1 MDNEIIKLVSKETE
15 IKEHVTK
22 RVIEL
27 LEEGN
32 TVPFIARY
40 RKEMTNGLD
49 EVEIKHVHDTYEYA
63 LQLKER
69 KEEVIRLIDAQDK
82 LTEELERSILSA
94 TKLQRIEDLY
104 RPYRKKRRTR
114 ATIAKEKGLEALA
127 ERVFKQ
133 EDFDIV
139 SEAETYFSEE
149 HELNTLED
157 VLEGVNDIMAEWISD
172 EPAYREYI
180 RKTTWNH
187 GVIQTELKK
196 QDLDEKQVYKMY
208 YEYSEPIRKMVSHRT
223 LAVNR
228 GEKEDVLRVTIEA
241 PVERIESYLERE
253 LIKARQG
260 ACADLVKSAIEDS
273 YKRLIE
279 PSIEREI
286 RNRLTEEAEKQAIDI
301 FSENLKN
308 LLLQPPLKGRMILG
322 VDPGFRTGCKL
333 AVVDEIGLMHA
344 VDVIYPT
351 APRLDTAG
359 SEKKL
364 VEYVK
369 KYDVKLIAIGNGTA
383 SRETEEFIANAITK
397 YDLDASYI
405 IVNEAGAS
413 VYSASEL
420 AREEFP
426 DLAVE
431 ERSAVSIARRV
442 QDPLAELVKID
453 PKSIG
458 VGQYQ
463 HDVTQKE
470 LTESLSFVVE
480 TAVNQV
486 GVNVNTASVPL
497 LEHIAGLS
505 KTTAINIIK
514 KRAELG
520 RFTNRKELKDV
531 PRLGPKTYEQSI
543 GFLRVIE
550 GNHPLDSTP
559 IHPESYK
566 QTEAL
571 LKLIGSDFSELG
583 TEDLHEKIKA
593 LDIKET
599 ADTLE
604 IGELT
609 LKDIT
614 DALVKPGRDP
624 RDEFPQPILKSG
636 ILTLENLEQGME
648 LQGTVRN
655 VVDFGAFVDIGVG
668 QDGLVHISKLSNR
681 FVKHPMDVVSVGD
694 VVTVWVEDVDKERG
708 RVALT
713 MKKSDK

>member
-1 MDNEIIKLVSKETE
+1 MDNEIIKLVSKETK
-15 IKEHVTK
+15 IKEQVTK

-27 LEEGN
+27 LDEGN

-49 EVEIKHVHDTYEYA
+49 EVEIKHVHDTYQYA

-69 KEEVIRLIDAQDK
+69 KEEVIRLIDEQGK
-82 LTEELERSILSA
+82 LTEALEADILAA
-94 TKLQRIEDLY
+94 TKLQRLEDLY
-104 RPYRKKRRTR
+104 RPYRQKRRTR
-114 ATIAKEKGLEALA
+114 ATIAKEKGLEPLA
-127 ERVFKQ
+127 ELVFKQ
-133 EDFDIV
+133 AEIDPHQ
-139 SEAETYFSEE
+139 EAEAYLSEE
-149 HELNTLED
+149 HELETTAE
-157 VLEGVNDIMAEWISD
+157 VLQGVNDIIAEWISD
-172 EPAYREYI
+172 EPLYREYI
-180 RKTTWNH
+180 RKATWNH
-187 GVIQTELKK
+187 GIIRTELKK
-196 QDLDEKQVYKMY
+196 PEQDEKQIYKMY
-208 YEYSEPIRKMVSHRT
+208 YDYSEPVRKMASHRT

-228 GEKEDVLRVTIEA
+228 GEKEDVLKVTIEA
-241 PVERIESYLERE
+241 PLERIESYLETE
-253 LIKARQG
+253 
-260 ACADLVKSAIEDS
+260 LVKGGSNQSAELLKLALEDS

-286 RNRLTEEAEKQAIDI
+286 RNRLTEEAEAQAIDI

-333 AVVDEIGLMHA
+333 AVVDEIGSMQA

-351 APRLDTAG
+351 APRLDTEA
-359 SEKKL
+359 SEKK
-364 VEYVK
+364 VVDYVK

-383 SRETEEFIANAITK
+383 SRETEEFIANTITK
-397 YDLDASYI
+397 YDLDAAYI

-463 HDVTQKE
+463 HDVAQKE
-470 LTESLSFVVE
+470 LNESLSFIVE
-480 TAVNQV
+480 TTVNQV

-497 LEHIAGLS
+497 LEHIAGLN
-505 KTTAINIIK
+505 KTTATNIVK
-514 KRAELG
+514 KREDLG
-520 RFTNRKELKDV
+520 KFKNRKELKDV
-531 PRLGPKTYEQSI
+531 PRLGPKTFEQSI

-550 GNHPLDSTP
+550 GDHPLDATP

-571 LKLIGSDFSELG
+571 LKLIESDFSELG
-583 TEDLHEKIKA
+583 TESLHEKIKA
-593 LDIKET
+593 LNIKET
-599 ADTLE
+599 AEALE

-636 ILTLENLEQGME
+636 ILSLDNLEPGME
-648 LQGTVRN
+648 LEGTVRN
-655 VVDFGAFVDIGVG
+655 VVDFGAFVDIGVE
-668 QDGLVHISKLSNR
+668 QDGLVHISKLSNK

-694 VVTVWVEDVDKERG
+694 VVTVWVEEVDKERG
-708 RVALT
+708 RIALT
-713 MKKSDK
+713 MKKEA